1 MQLKNFSRLKHHS
14 KLLRASTVK
23 FGKETQKMTD
33 SDIIQILWGN
43 PELEAKFEINP
54 YGLSQRELLVL
65 QLHEKL
71 KLISPNTDV
80 GSVQKI

>member
-1 MQLKNFSRLKHHS
+1 
-14 KLLRASTVK
+14 
-23 FGKETQKMTD
+23 MTD

-43 PELEAKFEINP
+43 PELETKFEINP
-54 YGLSQRELLVL
+54 YGLSQREIMVL

-71 KLISPNTDV
+71 KLISPNADV

>member
-1 MQLKNFSRLKHHS
+1 
-14 KLLRASTVK
+14 
-23 FGKETQKMTD
+23 MTD

-54 YGLSQRELLVL
+54 YGLSQREIMVL

-71 KLISPNTDV
+71 KLISPNADV
-80 GSVQKI
+80 GSVQKIQ